1 MPPSYIW
8 TVPEER
14 QWAEVS
20 VGFSISEDEFLGH
33 CFWVRAPSR
42 LGAHI
47 WIHFLLALLSTGSG
61 SPCAVP
67 VLTKQPVGAPGF
79 PKSAALWGVHGSV
92 APISGTGTFCSNEK
106 VLNAT

>member
-67 VLTKQPVGAPGF
+67 VLTKQRVGATGF
-79 PKSAALWGVHGSV
+79 PKVLHYGVFMV
-92 APISGTGTFCSNEK
+92 AWLLFQEQVHFAPMRRS
-106 VLNAT
+106 